1 MRKEAERIIMCNTV
15 KTQRLFDLDSYRF
28 DFYATV
34 LSCVA
39 NGDGKFTVVLDKTA
53 FFPEGGGQRCDLG
66 VLGAADVLDVQEKLG
81 VICHTVSAPL
91 DEGAEVYGQI
101 NADTRF
107 VRMQNHSG
115 EHIISGLVHK
125 HFGYNNVGFHL
136 SDDEMYF
143 DFDGYLDRAALNM
156 IEDEANAIVW
166 RNLPV
171 TAYYPSD
178 NELAGLEYRSKLDLT
193 ENVRIVQIGDCDKC
207 ACCAPHVKSTGE
219 IGMIKIL
226 DAIKYK
232 GGTRVH
238 ALCGRWALEDYR
250 ARYTAISA
258 MSSRMSVKQHEVL
271 DRFEHL
277 LSELDSKRAEIATL
291 NQKIIDFTINSINRG
306 EKNLCFFFDE
316 LDAISIRKLLNRAV
330 LKCTGICGVFSG
342 NDTDGYQFVIGRGS
356 SDIDLKAYASEIC
369 TALLASG
376 GGSSEMQ
383 QGRAKADKQTIL
395 DFFKKL

>member
-1 MRKEAERIIMCNTV
+1 MCYTV

-39 NGDGKFTVVLDKTA
+39 NGDGNFTVVLDKTA

-66 VLGAADVLDVQEKLG
+66 TLGNADVLDVQEKLG
-81 VICHTVSAPL
+81 VICHTVSTLL
-91 DEGAEVYGQI
+91 DEGTEVYGRI
-101 NADTRF
+101 DADTRL

-115 EHIISGLVHK
+115 EHIVSGLVHK

-136 SDDEMYF
+136 SDGEMYF
-143 DFDGYLDRAALNM
+143 DFDGYLDRTALNM

-166 RNLPV
+166 QDLPV
-171 TAYYPSD
+171 TAYYPSSD
-178 NELAGLEYRSKLDLT
+178 KLAELEYRSKLDLT
-193 ENVRIVQIGDCDKC
+193 ENVRIVQIGDCDRC
-207 ACCAPHVKSTGE
+207 ACCAPHVRSTGE
-219 IGMIKIL
+219 IGIIKLL

-232 GGTRVH
+232 GGTRIH

-250 ARYTAISA
+250 VRYTAIVA
-258 MSSRMSVKQHEVL
+258 MSARMSVKQHEVSVGF
-271 DRFEHL
+271 DHL

-291 NQKIIDFTINSINRG
+291 NQKIIDLSINSIKEG
-306 EKNLCFFFDE
+306 AKNLCFFFDE
-316 LDAISIRKLLNRAV
+316 LDTLNMRKLLNRAV
-330 LKCTGICGVFSG
+330 LKCTGICGIFGG

-356 SDIDLKAYASEIC
+356 SDIDLKAYASEISS
-369 TALLASG
+369 ALLASG

-383 QGRAKADKQTIL
+383 QGKARADESTIRKY
-395 DFFKKL
+395 FEQF